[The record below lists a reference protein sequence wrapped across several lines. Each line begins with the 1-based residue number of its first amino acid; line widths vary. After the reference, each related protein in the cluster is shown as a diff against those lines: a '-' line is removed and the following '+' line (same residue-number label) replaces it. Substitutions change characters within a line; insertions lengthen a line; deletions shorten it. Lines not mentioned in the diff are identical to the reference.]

1 KEMSQVAF
9 FRGELDAAMAG
20 ADESDAMEKERGLP
34 PDPARW
40 VFRSAVSMM
49 WADPVRS
56 REELLVARSTSI
68 SQGTGDLSIDLGQ
81 GTSAV
86 VDIDALEECRRFAI
100 ERESD
105 ILRETDHLLEAW
117 SAIERVRARFE
128 QREEDRSFAHSIGI
142 AQCGLLCDQGKLT
155 EGLACLQKI
164 PLDDEPWLKPE
175 ADLQQA

>member
-1 KEMSQVAF
+1 
-9 FRGELDAAMAG
+9 
-20 ADESDAMEKERGLP
+20 
-34 PDPARW
+34 
-40 VFRSAVSMM
+40 
-49 WADPVRS
+49 
-56 REELLVARSTSI
+56 
-68 SQGTGDLSIDLGQ
+68 
-81 GTSAV
+81 
-86 VDIDALEECRRFAI
+86 

-175 ADLQQA
+175 ADLQQAQCRLAAHDFAAAEAVIDKTLESAKGGGVFFFKDYAEAVRAQARAARGQRADATRVLQERVQETEKRGWRLAGMELTLALG